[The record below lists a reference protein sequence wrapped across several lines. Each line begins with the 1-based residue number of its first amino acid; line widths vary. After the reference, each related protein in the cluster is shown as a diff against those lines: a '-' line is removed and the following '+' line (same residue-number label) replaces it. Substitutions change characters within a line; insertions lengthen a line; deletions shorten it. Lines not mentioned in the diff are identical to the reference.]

1 MHQLYKNF
9 DHIGLEVLTNDP
21 FMSYDL
27 FDLDAI
33 KEELISVLKFVD
45 ERIKDVKSETDPE
58 R

>member
-9 DHIGLEVLTNDP
+9 GHIGLEILTNDP

-27 FDLDAI
+27 FDLDQI
-33 KEELISVLKFVD
+33 KDELTHVLKFVD
-45 ERIKDVKSETDPE
+45 ERITAIKFELDPE